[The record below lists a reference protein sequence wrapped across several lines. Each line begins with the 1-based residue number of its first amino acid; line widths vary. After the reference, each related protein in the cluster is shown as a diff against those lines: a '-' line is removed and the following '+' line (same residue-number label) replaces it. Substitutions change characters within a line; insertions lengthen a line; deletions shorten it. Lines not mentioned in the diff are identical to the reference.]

1 MVQKIFTNK
10 YDCSL
15 ILKHFN
21 LGIELKLPVVGCG
34 DVGTVAAVGD
44 VGAVGKILN
53 ASPRIKNE
61 ISISID
67 PLYYIY
73 NKYFHISN

>member
-1 MVQKIFTNK
+1 MVQKFFAK
-10 YDCSL
+10 CSL

-44 VGAVGKILN
+44 VGAVGKIRN

-61 ISISID
+61 ISKSID
-67 PLYYIY
+67 PLYVVP
-73 NKYFHISN
+73 NL